1 VVGVLEVGYCVR
13 PTPVLFALLALICF
27 CGALLFPEWHSL
39 VVVALGVVFIVI
51 AVYAWLIL

>member
-1 VVGVLEVGYCVR
+1 MR

-27 CGALLFPEWHSL
+27 GGALLFPEWQAL
-39 VVVALGVVFIVI
+39 VVLALGVVFIVI

>member
-1 VVGVLEVGYCVR
+1 VVRVLEVGYCVR

-27 CGALLFPEWHSL
+27 GGALLIPEWQAL
-39 VVVALGVVFIVI
+39 VVVALGVVFIFI